1 MPIDIKK
8 YERLKQVADNAQ
20 READRSAGVLEML
33 KAKIKDEY
41 GVASMGEAKAMLTK
55 LKKQQEEAANDYEQR
70 YAEFVQKYPELE
82 EAD

>member
-33 KAKIKDEY
+33 KTKIKDEY
-41 GVASMGEAKAMLTK
+41 GVATMNEAKAKLKK
-55 LKKQQEEAANDYEQR
+55 LKKQQEEAENEYEQR
-70 YAEFVQKYPELE
+70 YNEFIEKYPELE

>member
-8 YERLKQVADNAQ
+8 YERLKQIAENAQ

-33 KAKIKDEY
+33 KTKIKDEY
-41 GVASMGEAKAMLTK
+41 GVASMSEAKALLKK
-55 LKKQQEEAANDYEQR
+55 LKKQQEEAENEYEQR
-70 YAEFVQKYPELE
+70 YAEFVEKYPELE

>member
-8 YERLKQVADNAQ
+8 YERLKQIAENAQ

-33 KAKIKDEY
+33 KTKIKDEY
-41 GVASMGEAKAMLTK
+41 GVASMSEAKALLKK
-55 LKKQQEEAANDYEQR
+55 LKKQQEEAENEYEQR
-70 YAEFVQKYPELE
+70 YVEFVEKYPELE